1 MGDGS
6 SVDVWNSSWIPRAS
20 SQRPL
25 GRRPEA
31 PASMLKVSD
40 LLTDDGLGWNDQKL
54 RQFMYEFDVEDI
66 KKIPVGGPGGR
77 GLCCLELDEEMKNG
91 QFLVRSAY
99 HLKMQQK
106 DIHSGGRG
114 CSNSVEA
121 HKGWL
126 ALWGANVPGKV
137 KVHVWRLLK
146 NGLVLGAELQ
156 RRKIKLGIVCIA
168 CGREETA
175 LHRCWHCPHAQQFWM
190 HVNDSADC
198 CTPLPPANVHDQ
210 RDIMHWMLDWFT
222 GAKETDIEITMMS
235 LYHCWLARN
244 DAESVGVNLVV

>member
-1 MGDGS
+1 MGGGS

-121 HKGWL
+121 QKGWL
-126 ALWGANVPGKV
+126 ALWGCKCPRKGESSCVEAVEKWPSPGCRTAAAEDQAGNCV
-137 KVHVWRLLK
+137 YRMWA
-146 NGLVLGAELQ
+146 GGDSPPQVLALPT
-156 RRKIKLGIVCIA
+156 RSAILDA
-168 CGREETA
+168 C
-175 LHRCWHCPHAQQFWM
+175 Q
-190 HVNDSADC
+190 
-198 CTPLPPANVHDQ
+198 
-210 RDIMHWMLDWFT
+210 
-222 GAKETDIEITMMS
+222 
-235 LYHCWLARN
+235 
-244 DAESVGVNLVV
+244 